1 MAQWLRLHHPYAEG
15 LGSISGQGTKI
26 PHATWC
32 GQKFKAL
39 SMGVPW
45 WPMVRIPGFHCHG
58 SGSVSGQGTEIPQAA
73 RHGPPPTAHRPT
85 HTQKQT
91 NPKPKRTVFAEEIMT
106 TTQLAIKKLCSP
118 GILLT
123 QEKIQLPQGSLLIL
137 CPAVVEDLG
146 SEPELLCVSL

>member
-1 MAQWLRLHHPYAEG
+1 MQRAWVQSLVRELKSHMPHGVAKNLKHYLWEFPGGLWLGFQAFTATAQVQSLGRELKSHRLHG
-15 LGSISGQGTKI
+15 
-26 PHATWC
+26 
-32 GQKFKAL
+32 
-39 SMGVPW
+39 MD
-45 WPMVRIPGFHCHG
+45 
-58 SGSVSGQGTEIPQAA
+58 
-73 RHGPPPTAHRPT
+73 PPPTAHRPT